1 MGPAPASRSRPLVR
15 IPVPPGPAG
24 LQALQP
30 HVLAALDGSGPAIVP
45 IPVVGMTVSS
55 QFVQRILDATR
66 PDDPSAPLEDED
78 IAVVMPT
85 SGSTGNP
92 RGVLHTSGS
101 LHALSAAVNGAGRP
115 QWIAALPLTSM
126 GGFNVAL
133 RAWHCE
139 VEPIALPSIGGAAA
153 FTPQAFA
160 DAVERAARSS
170 ADIRVSLVAAQL
182 RRLLGDDAGTHALA
196 TCQQVL
202 VGAGPVPATT
212 LQAAQDAGIA
222 ITRTYGATET
232 AGGCVYEGR
241 PLPGVTIKIAA
252 GNIAA
257 GNIDAGQEG
266 EVVING
272 PMLAR
277 GYRLQPDLTAER
289 FTANG
294 YRTGDLGRL
303 DHGLL
308 SIRGRMDDVVIIAGV
323 NVSVSAVEAAIAE
336 LPDIASCAVVSITT
350 TGGEPE
356 LAAIAVPREEGSP
369 EAHPA
374 ITEQIRNAVRALLG
388 SHAVP
393 RRIALSSTLPC
404 LPNGKADRRGIAEA
418 ATRREGFRWQ
428 P

>member
-1 MGPAPASRSRPLVR
+1 MRPAPARRSRPLVR

-160 DAVERAARSS
+160 DAVERATRSS

-196 TCQQVL
+196 ACRQIL

-241 PLPGVTIKIAA
+241 PLPGVTISINP
-252 GNIAA
+252 GNT
-257 GNIDAGQEG
+257 DARQEG
-266 EVVING
+266 EVLIDG
-272 PMLAR
+272 PMVAR

-294 YRTGDLGRL
+294 YRTGDLGCL

-369 EAHPA
+369 EVDPA